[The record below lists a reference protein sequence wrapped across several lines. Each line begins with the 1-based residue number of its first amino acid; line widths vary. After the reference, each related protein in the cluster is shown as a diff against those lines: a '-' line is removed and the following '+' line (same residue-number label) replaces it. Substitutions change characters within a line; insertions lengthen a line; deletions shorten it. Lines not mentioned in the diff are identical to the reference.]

1 MEKTIQMENHIY
13 EWTKGEMDG
22 LANEFKSFTHTY
34 GSDTTWFLVA
44 EETAVGGI
52 ADGYIESGNDPDGY
66 IASLLNNPNELRIEY
81 NDSLKRIR
89 PTPYKETSEYF
100 AKERKKQV
108 KFQRNLKIMTF
119 IAGLFYIILILY
131 LIVGSEK

>member
-1 MEKTIQMENHIY
+1 MENHIY
-13 EWTKGEMDG
+13 EWTKGE
-22 LANEFKSFTHTY
+22 
-34 GSDTTWFLVA
+34 
-44 EETAVGGI
+44 
-52 ADGYIESGNDPDGY
+52 IESGNDPDGY

-89 PTPYKETSEYF
+89 PTPYKETAEYF